1 MARTWPK
8 TMIKVNNVYV
18 PDPSEMTWGRS
29 RISSSDA
36 GRDQSGTMHVGTV
49 CFKRTLSLTWKS
61 PPPDI
66 IAAIINAFC
75 PEDADTVSVTYHD
88 AATNATATKIFYT
101 GDITAPVYWWKAGR
115 EIYSQVSF
123 QITEV

>member
-8 TMIKVNNVYV
+8 TLLKVNNTYV

-49 CFKRTLSLTWKS
+49 CFKRTLSLTWKNPS
-61 PPPDI
+61 PAVI
-66 IAAIINAFC
+66 SEIINAFC
-75 PEDADTVSVTYHD
+75 PENADTVSVTYHD
-88 AATNATATKIFYT
+88 AATNATATKTFYT
-101 GDITAPVYWWKAGR
+101 GDITAPVYWWKEGH
-115 EIYSQVSF
+115 ELYSQVSF

>member
-8 TMIKVNNVYV
+8 TWLKVNNTYV

-49 CFKRTLSLTWKS
+49 CFKRTLSLVWKNPTPAVIS
-61 PPPDI
+61 E
-66 IAAIINAFC
+66 IINAFC
-75 PEDADTVSVTYHD
+75 PENTDTVSVTYPD
-88 AATNATATKIFYT
+88 AATNTTVTKTFYT
-101 GDITAPVYWWKAGR
+101 GDITAPVYWWKAGNER
-115 EIYSQVSF
+115 YSQVSF